1 MPGVLDAKLH
11 RPEPVGLPRPRLLA
25 PLVEEAGPGVVVV
38 IAPPGSGKTTL
49 LARAVALSPRR
60 TAWYAAGPEDRTG
73 PGFLEHLNR
82 AVSIAL
88 GSDVGPAASAA
99 ELLAA
104 VERKTRESLLL
115 VLDDVHELEGGS
127 AEAELSDLL
136 RWRPQQLRIA
146 LGTRRPLAAN
156 TPRLMVS
163 GELVELDHEALRFRS
178 WEVEELFR
186 GVYDERLTPEAAA
199 ALTRRTGGWA
209 AGLMLFHLA
218 TAGKSDVERE
228 RAVAALGGRSRLF
241 RSYLTR
247 TVLDELDPER
257 REFLLATCTLGTVTG
272 ALCDSLLEREGSA
285 AVLEELVERQFF
297 TTASADGRSYRYHQV
312 MQTLLE
318 GMLIDELGPRAAAE
332 MHARSA
338 RLLESE
344 GLYRDAVRAYA
355 MAEDFASVARVLQR
369 TGAGLAVDDRLI
381 ASVLPDDNPWL
392 ALVRARR
399 LQRLGSFRESVAAFR
414 HAETLFD
421 DSDFRTRCADE
432 RAAAAVWLNEPPA
445 PRGAPASLAES
456 VRRATYRLPGQVTDT
471 EPPLAR
477 AVTRLLAGEVA
488 EARRELARVAG
499 ESAVERMF
507 ADLAIA
513 VSELVDATAENIV
526 SRLEEI
532 SLTAEVEEQPW
543 LARFTRGLQGCVL
556 LVVSPEPWR
565 AESCAS
571 LIDECIRSGDDWG
584 ASLLSLALGVAHA
597 ARGDDAAIAWLDKAA
612 AGAAALGAPVVQAW
626 AETLGA
632 ATAKRRGD
640 PDLEARSARA
650 TALSRSAGLRRVE
663 PVLERLADV
672 PRDPPEPHPPRAA
685 AGARIRCLGTFRIS
699 VDGQALS
706 LSPLRPLPHTLLL
719 LLALNHGRA
728 VHREILIDA
737 LWPDASVEAATH
749 RLHAAASSLRRCL
762 SDAGLQDVVRRHGSA
777 YSLTI
782 EEAVLDAAEFDG
794 AIREAGRCGARGDKS
809 GALDGLLVAIDL
821 YQGDLLPEAGPA
833 EWVVAERERLRAAAA
848 TAAYSAGVLSLS
860 LRSPADALPAARR
873 ATELDPL
880 RDSAWTLLAEV
891 QERMGDLKSAAAT
904 RREHALI
911 AAELNART

>member
-82 AVSIAL
+82 AVSVAL
-88 GSDVGPAASAA
+88 GSDVGPASTAA

-115 VLDDVHELEGGS
+115 VLDDVHELEGGP

-136 RWRPQQLRIA
+136 RWRPQHLRIA

-285 AVLEELVERQFF
+285 AVLEDLVDRQFF

-399 LQRLGSFRESVAAFR
+399 LQRLGSFKESVAAFR
-414 HAETLFD
+414 HAETLLD

-445 PRGAPASLAES
+445 PRGASTSLAES
-456 VRRATYRLPGQVTDT
+456 VRRATYRLPGQVADT

-488 EARRELARVAG
+488 DVSKELAQVAG
-499 ESAVERMF
+499 ESAVE
-507 ADLAIA
+507 AD
-513 VSELVDATAENIV
+513 VRG
-526 SRLEEI
+526 SRDGRLRARRHNLGEHRE
-532 SLTAEVEEQPW
+532 SAREHQPD
-543 LARFTRGLQGCVL
+543 R
-556 LVVSPEPWR
+556 
-565 AESCAS
+565 
-571 LIDECIRSGDDWG
+571 RS
-584 ASLLSLALGVAHA
+584 
-597 ARGDDAAIAWLDKAA
+597 R
-612 AGAAALGAPVVQAW
+612 GAA
-626 AETLGA
+626 
-632 ATAKRRGD
+632 
-640 PDLEARSARA
+640 
-650 TALSRSAGLRRVE
+650 
-663 PVLERLADV
+663 LA
-672 PRDPPEPHPPRAA
+672 
-685 AGARIRCLGTFRIS
+685 
-699 VDGQALS
+699 
-706 LSPLRPLPHTLLL
+706 
-719 LLALNHGRA
+719 RA
-728 VHREILIDA
+728 VHPRVA
-737 LWPDASVEAATH
+737 GVCAAGGQSRTLA
-749 RLHAAASSLRRCL
+749 R
-762 SDAGLQDVVRRHGSA
+762 GVVR
-777 YSLTI
+777 
-782 EEAVLDAAEFDG
+782 
-794 AIREAGRCGARGDKS
+794 
-809 GALDGLLVAIDL
+809 VAHRRVR
-821 YQGDLLPEAGPA
+821 PE
-833 EWVVAERERLRAAAA
+833 R
-848 TAAYSAGVLSLS
+848 
-860 LRSPADALPAARR
+860 
-873 ATELDPL
+873 
-880 RDSAWTLLAEV
+880 
-891 QERMGDLKSAAAT
+891 
-904 RREHALI
+904 
-911 AAELNART
+911 

>member
-1 MPGVLDAKLH
+1 VPGIVDAKLH

-25 PLVEEAGPGVVVV
+25 PLVEEDGPGVVVV

-60 TAWYAAGPEDRTG
+60 TAWYSAGPEDRSG
-73 PGFLEHLNR
+73 PGFLEHVKQ
-82 AVSIAL
+82 AVSVAL
-88 GSDVGPAASAA
+88 GTDVGPASTAA
-99 ELLAA
+99 DLLTALESGPA
-104 VERKTRESLLL
+104 ESLML
-115 VLDDVHELEGGS
+115 VLDDVHELEGGP

-136 RWRPQQLRIA
+136 RWRPQRMRIV

-163 GELVELDHEALRFRS
+163 GELVELDNEALRFRS

-228 RAVAALGGRSRLF
+228 RAVAALSGRSRLL

-285 AVLEELVERQFF
+285 AVLEDLVSRQFF
-297 TTASADGRSYRYHQV
+297 TTPAADGRSYRYHQV

-338 RLLESE
+338 RLLEAE
-344 GLYRDAVRAYA
+344 GLHRDAVRAYA

-369 TGAGLAVDDRLI
+369 SGAGLAVDDRLI
-381 ASVLPDDNPWL
+381 ASVLPADNPWL

-399 LQRLGSFRESVAAFR
+399 LQRLGCIREAVAAFR
-414 HAETLFD
+414 DAETLLD
-421 DSDFRTRCADE
+421 DSDFRARCSDE
-432 RAAAAVWLNEPPA
+432 RAAAAVWLSDAPV
-445 PRGAPASLAES
+445 PRGAPTSLAEA
-456 VRRATYRLPGQVTDT
+456 VRRATYRLPEQGSEP

-477 AVTRLLAGEVA
+477 AITRQLAGEVQ
-488 EARRELARVAG
+488 EASRELARAPG
-499 ESAVERMF
+499 QSAVERLF
-507 ADLAIA
+507 ADLVMVVAE
-513 VSELVDATAENIV
+513 VVDATAENIV
-526 SRLEEI
+526 GRLEGI
-532 SLTAEVEEQPW
+532 SLTADVEEQPW
-543 LARFTRGLQGCVL
+543 LARVARGVQGCVL
-556 LVVSPEPWR
+556 LVVSPEAWR

-571 LIDECIRSGDDWG
+571 LIDECVRGGDDWG
-584 ASLLSLALGVAHA
+584 ATLLSLALGVAHA
-597 ARGDDAAIAWLDKAA
+597 ARGDEAAIAWLDRAA
-612 AGAAALGAPVVQAW
+612 AGAASLSAPVVHAW

-632 ATAKRRGD
+632 SIAERLGA
-640 PDLEARSARA
+640 PDLETRSARA
-650 TALSRSAGLRRVE
+650 AALSRAAGLRSVE
-663 PVLERLADV
+663 PMLARLAEGADTSTQL
-672 PRDPPEPHPPRAA
+672 PASSDAPE
-685 AGARIRCLGTFRIS
+685 ARIRCLGRFGIS
-699 VDGQALS
+699 LAGVELS
-706 LSPLRPLPHTLLL
+706 LPPLRPRPHALLL

-728 VHREILIDA
+728 VHREVLIDA
-737 LWPDASVEAATH
+737 LWPEASVEAATH

-762 SDAGLQDVVRRHGSA
+762 SGAGFEDVVRRHGSA

-782 EEAVLDAAEFDG
+782 DGAVLDAAEFESSL
-794 AIREAGRCGARGDKS
+794 RESARCDARRDRA
-809 GALDGLLVAIDL
+809 GALDGCLKAIDL
-821 YQGDLLPEAGPA
+821 YRGDLLPEAGPA
-833 EWVVAERERLRAAAA
+833 EWVVAERERLRVAAAA
-848 TAAYSAGVLSLS
+848 AAYTAGRLCLQ
-860 LRSPADALPAARR
+860 LRTPADALPAARR

-880 RDSAWTLLAEV
+880 RDSAWGLLAEV

-911 AAELNART
+911 ARELNARH